1 MTFKLLNNVLPLEIV
16 KEIYEY
22 DNTYKLSMNNVMK
35 QIEKL
40 NNAIEEYWHMD
51 EIMYYMTEREEIY
64 RLKLGLRISPLDWP
78 LPKKKCFR
86 FWNTLH
92 YPTLEEITPPRDNW
106 WLYEYDDECHIYPTN
121 PNTQY

>member
-51 EIMYYMTEREEIY
+51 EIMYYMTEREESY
-64 RLKLGLRISPLDWP
+64 RLKMGLPISVGEHP

-92 YPTLEEITPPRDNW
+92 YPTLEEITPPRDHW
-106 WLYEYDDECHIYPTN
+106 MFYQYEYDGCFIYPTS
-121 PNTQY
+121 PNT